1 MSEALA
7 GHDFS
12 SGPLEDALVFLKR
25 IRSEMSIPRKV
36 HVWPDR
42 LAVFDVNGDF
52 FEIRGVGY
60 ESAEITELLDAVNAV
75 YRKDSIHNPF
85 GREFKEFPT
94 GKRYAWGVDRV
105 M

>member
-1 MSEALA
+1 MSEAIA
-7 GHDFS
+7 SHDFS
-12 SGPLEDALVFLKR
+12 RGSLEDALSFLKR
-25 IRSEMSIPRKV
+25 IRSELSIPRKV
-36 HVWPDR
+36 HVWPDKF
-42 LAVFDVNGDF
+42 AVFDVNGDS
-52 FEIRGVGY
+52 FEIRGAGY

-75 YRKDSIHNPF
+75 YRKDSIHKPF

>member
-1 MSEALA
+1 MSEAIA
-7 GHDFS
+7 SHDFS
-12 SGPLEDALVFLKR
+12 SGSLEDALSFLKR
-25 IRSEMSIPRKV
+25 IRSELSIPRKV
-36 HVWPDR
+36 HVWPDKF
-42 LAVFDVNGDF
+42 AVFDVNGDS

-75 YRKDSIHNPF
+75 YRKASIHEPF

-105 M
+105 R

>member
-1 MSEALA
+1 MSEAIA
-7 GHDFS
+7 SHDFS
-12 SGPLEDALVFLKR
+12 SGSLEDALSFLKR
-25 IRSEMSIPRKV
+25 IRSELSIPRKV
-36 HVWPDR
+36 HVWPDKF
-42 LAVFDVNGDF
+42 AVFDVNGDS

-60 ESAEITELLDAVNAV
+60 ESAEITELLDAGNAV
-75 YRKDSIHNPF
+75 YRKDSIHEPF

>member
-1 MSEALA
+1 MSEAIA
-7 GHDFS
+7 SHDFS
-12 SGPLEDALVFLKR
+12 RGSLEDALSFLKR
-25 IRSEMSIPRKV
+25 IRSELSIPRKV
-36 HVWPDR
+36 HVWPDKF
-42 LAVFDVNGDF
+42 AVFDVNGDS
-52 FEIRGVGY
+52 FEIRGAGY

-75 YRKDSIHNPF
+75 YRRDSIHKPF

>member
-1 MSEALA
+1 MSEAIA
-7 GHDFS
+7 SHDFS
-12 SGPLEDALVFLKR
+12 SGSLEDALSFLKR
-25 IRSEMSIPRKV
+25 IRSELSIPRKV
-36 HVWPDR
+36 HVWPDKF
-42 LAVFDVNGDF
+42 AVFDVNGDS

-75 YRKDSIHNPF
+75 YRKDSIHKPF

-94 GKRYAWGVDRV
+94 GKRYAWGVDRG